1 MVFDANGSF
10 VEKDDWRVLQMAFL
24 VYRKSNQASI

>member
-24 VYRKSNQASI
+24 AEKARSQWKH